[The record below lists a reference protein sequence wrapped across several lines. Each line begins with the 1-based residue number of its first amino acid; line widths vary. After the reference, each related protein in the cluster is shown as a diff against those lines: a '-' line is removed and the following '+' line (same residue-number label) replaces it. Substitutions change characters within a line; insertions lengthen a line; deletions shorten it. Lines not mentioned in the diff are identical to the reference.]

1 MMEIDEDEILR
12 NVANGGSIDYSVW
25 PALLPRIVSRIEKIA
40 HDEFPIP
47 RLPPAMIILPSSIPQ
62 PATQADSDTAENFMT
77 PLPSSPIEPSS
88 SASSQ
93 DTNKENTPNAP
104 RTTAPPTSA
113 PASTAAPLPAGTL
126 PGQIVSMLTEIIST
140 LKSTFPTYP
149 PHTVQ
154 RLSELVLNPTHHY
167 RSLATYLHALDRVV
181 HVTSGLNIYPLPP
194 TVSDISAGGL
204 LPNGTCDGVPMS
216 SQWAA
221 PGSDEALGGA
231 LLTPIPW
238 LQHNHQGMGGSPQT
252 QAQPAIA
259 TPDTSG
265 QSGDLEGEVR
275 TESTETIDG
284 PNGVGSIETVSV
296 SVNGIPSMGA
306 RGVGVT
312 QGELLRQEQRAGVVP
327 VSQLVPS
334 HHVHS
339 GHVQALQQQHIQARL
354 HLQHHQARSSSA
366 TTSSPDSSTS
376 ATPPSSSTPSSAT
389 LEEEERDEGP
399 SPVEIAAAAA
409 AAAQDPAN
417 APMASVRTTN
427 AEDEEKPHA
436 RGPEEIGPDDLGP
449 QSASNTSTIGGPGGV
464 EMQGIDIQAAVG
476 RKAVDSPSTRSSPP
490 EVAASKKEQ
499 TLPGEDDSKEGGKNE
514 GGEKMDVEMGDR
526 TDRSPT
532 PKREAEGDVLEGSAA
547 SKRLKEDGADMDT
560 GGTKTEGKAE
570 TTDGGEE
577 KEGEKREGQE
587 QDKMDEGKEK
597 DEDAMDKD

>member
-40 HDEFPIP
+40 RDEFPIP
-47 RLPPAMIILPSSIPQ
+47 RLPPAMIVLPSSIPQ
-62 PATQADSDTAENFMT
+62 PATQPESDTAENFMT
-77 PLPSSPIEPSS
+77 PLPSSPLEPSS

-93 DTNKENTPNAP
+93 DTNKENTPHAP
-104 RTTAPPTSA
+104 RATAPPTSA

-126 PGQIVSMLTEIIST
+126 PGQILSMLTEITST

-154 RLSELVLNPTHHY
+154 RLSELVLAPKHHY

-194 TVSDISAGGL
+194 AVSDISAGGV

-252 QAQPAIA
+252 QTQPAIA

-366 TTSSPDSSTS
+366 TTASPDSSTS

-399 SPVEIAAAAA
+399 SPAEIAAAAA
-409 AAAQDPAN
+409 AAATAQGPAD
-417 APMASVRTTN
+417 APVASVRTTN

-449 QSASNTSTIGGPGGV
+449 QSVSNTSTIGGPGSV

-490 EVAASKKEQ
+490 EAAATGKKEQ
-499 TLPGEDDSKEGGKNE
+499 TPPGEDGGKEGENG

-532 PKREAEGDVLEGSAA
+532 PKREAEGDLEGGAA
-547 SKRLKEDGADMDT
+547 NKRLKEDGPDT
-560 GGTKTEGKAE
+560 AGTEEKAE
-570 TTDGGEE
+570 TAEGGEE
-577 KEGEKREGQE
+577 KEAEKRIQEQE
-587 QDKMDEGKEK
+587 QDKMDVGKEK
-597 DEDAMDKD
+597 DDDAMDKD